1 MVYPILYNI
10 FNGINIVLCKIV
22 HFKFN
27 NVQGCAIDS
36 IEQQILHINI
46 NIACHTFSIS
56 IASGQVQRP
65 QTTGAEQFLLEMQ
78 VLKAEHWHQ
87 FGNTEAF
94 QSSDPT
100 LDHAPVQII
109 LS

>member
-1 MVYPILYNI
+1 MLTILESLSEGNYILN
-10 FNGINIVLCKIV
+10 
-22 HFKFN
+22 
-27 NVQGCAIDS
+27 DS
-36 IEQQILHINI
+36 SIQ
-46 NIACHTFSIS
+46 CHTFSIS

-100 LDHAPVQII
+100 LDHAPVQAI